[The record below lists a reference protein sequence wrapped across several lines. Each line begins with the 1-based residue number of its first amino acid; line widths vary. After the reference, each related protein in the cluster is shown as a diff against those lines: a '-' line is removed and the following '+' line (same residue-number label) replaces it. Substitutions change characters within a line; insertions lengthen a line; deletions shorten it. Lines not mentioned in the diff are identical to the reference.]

1 MGVTE
6 VVVERVALSEYSAI
20 FLIVARARVG
30 RLVIED
36 FGRVFVSSVGE
47 GDVFKSISVPARS
60 CEIEPRKTRVKAR
73 RRLFMILVLLNSSC
87 RSCIRIGRPIS
98 VYPILAFTASDDW
111 KRLQA
116 AGS

>member
-36 FGRVFVSSVGE
+36 FGRVFVFVGRR
-47 GDVFKSISVPARS
+47 GRRLQIHLLARS

-98 VYPILAFTASDDW
+98 VYPILAFTA
-111 KRLQA
+111 
-116 AGS
+116 